1 MVVVINKRAFQ
12 VITPPNYANQ
22 ITVFI
27 PLGLNVSGT
36 GAITFTITNPV
47 FGAPVCYKNG
57 SFFATTTARSTNPPA
72 RSFTTSSTGTF
83 AFTRL
88 TDLYIIQFTPT
99 YENATNTYEL
109 YFSYNDTS
117 IVAPLQGILMN
128 YTLYTSLITS
138 GTFSSFPANFTPTLN
153 APLGGT
159 SLSAYIETP
168 YLPAGVSSTKFLML
182 DDLLITNKIMYD
194 NGYIDYNNNS
204 NGYTPIN
211 FSASGTQ
218 TLTFPLSEFYI
229 VSNGATASIITNIK
243 LPDITGIDLP
253 NFTYR
258 FKVGGVS
265 NTMRFVPYY
274 VDVAPPATASPFF
287 NVNLPLGTTHNGTA
301 ITVAQNVQFVF
312 NATTGTNYAFGLQI
326 RNGNW
331 FVYV

>member
-1 MVVVINKRAFQ
+1 MVVVINKRCFQ
-12 VITPPNYANQ
+12 VITPPYYSNQ

-47 FGAPVCYKNG
+47 SGAPVCYKNG
-57 SFFATTTARSTNPPA
+57 SFFSTLFSKGSNPPA
-72 RSFTTSSTGTF
+72 KSFTTSSAGAF

-109 YFSYNDTS
+109 FFSYNDTS
-117 IVAPLQGILMN
+117 IVSPLQGILMN

-138 GTFSSFPANFTPTLN
+138 GTFSVFPANFTATVN
-153 APLGGT
+153 APFGGT

-182 DDLLITNKIMYD
+182 NNLLITNKIMYD
-194 NGYIDYNNNS
+194 NGYINYNNNA
-204 NGYTPIN
+204 NGYVPI
-211 FSASGTQ
+211 SATT
-218 TLTFPLSEFYI
+218 TLTFPLSEFYE
-229 VSNGATASIITNIK
+229 VGGPPSTAITIK

-253 NFTYR
+253 NFTFR
-258 FKVGGVS
+258 FHLTGVS
-265 NTMRFVPYY
+265 YTTTFVPYY
-274 VDVAPPATASPFF
+274 VDVAPGATSSPFY
-287 NVNLPLGTTHNGTA
+287 NVNLAVGTVHNGVV
-301 ITVAQNVQFVF
+301 VAVANSVKFTF
-312 NATTGTNYAFGLQI
+312 NATLGSNYAFGLQI

-331 FVYV
+331 FVYA